1 MPSKHSILFFLL
13 FAPNLIC
20 AQDLLVA
27 EPNTLLVVEPDTKWS
42 QAKNDGKLIFNS
54 IVHVYSRPAH
64 WKGDDWLTFG
74 AITVATGITHLYEDQ
89 ANTYFVEQ
97 GKNIP
102 TSIKEFG
109 FYFGKPLTNYGLTG
123 SVYALGLIT
132 DNDKIRHTGI
142 LLISSASAA
151 GIIQSVSKTLVGRA
165 RPSAG
170 EGKLSFHPISNEA
183 SYHSFPSGHAILS
196 FTTAYA
202 IGKQI
207 NNPYLKYAIYG
218 VGMITPVSRLWTG
231 AHWLT
236 DVGLGVA
243 ISVVVVDSIDKYL
256 KKEYLKEGPLQEK
269 AIKWQFKAGFNQL
282 GIVGQ
287 F

>member
-1 MPSKHSILFFLL
+1 MPSRYSILLFLL

-20 AQDLLVA
+20 AQDSLFIA
-27 EPNTLLVVEPDTKWS
+27 EPDTKWS
-42 QAKNDGKLIFNS
+42 QVKDDGKLILNS
-54 IVHVYSRPAH
+54 ILHVYSRPVH
-64 WKGDDWLTFG
+64 WKGNDWLTFG
-74 AITVATGITHLYEDQ
+74 AISLATGITHLYEDQ
-89 ANTYFVEQ
+89 FNTYFVEQ
-97 GKNIP
+97 GKDIP

-123 SVYALGLIT
+123 SVYFLGLVT

-165 RPSAG
+165 RPGTG
-170 EGKLSFHPISNEA
+170 EGKLSFQPISNEPA
-183 SYHSFPSGHAILS
+183 YHSFPSGHAILS

-207 NNPYLKYAIYG
+207 NNPYLKYGIYG
-218 VGMITPVSRLWTG
+218 LGMVTPVSRLWSG

-236 DVGLGVA
+236 DVGLGIA

-256 KKEYLKEGPLQEK
+256 KNEYSKEDLPKK
-269 AIKWQFKAGFNQL
+269 KTVNWQFRAGFNQI
-282 GIVGQ
+282 GIVGE

>member
-1 MPSKHSILFFLL
+1 MLSKQLVLLFLFLL
-13 FAPNLIC
+13 PNLIC
-20 AQDLLVA
+20 AQD
-27 EPNTLLVVEPDTKWS
+27 TLLVVEPHTKWS

-54 IVHVYSRPAH
+54 ILHVYSRPAH

-74 AITVATGITHLYEDQ
+74 AITVGTGITHLYEDQ
-89 ANTYFVEQ
+89 FNTYFAEQ
-97 GKNIP
+97 GKRIP
-102 TSIKEFG
+102 TSLKEFG

-183 SYHSFPSGHAILS
+183 NYHSFPSGHAILS

-207 NNPYLKYAIYG
+207 DNPYLKYALYG
-218 VGMITPVSRLWTG
+218 IGMITPVSRLWTG

-236 DVGLGVA
+236 DVGLGIA

-256 KKEYLKEGPLQEK
+256 KNEYLKEGPHQEK
-269 AIKWQFKAGFNQL
+269 AIKWQFKAGLNQI

>member
-1 MPSKHSILFFLL
+1 MSSKLSILFFLL
-13 FAPNLIC
+13 FVPNLIC
-20 AQDLLVA
+20 AQD
-27 EPNTLLVVEPDTKWS
+27 TLLVVEPDTKWS
-42 QAKNDGKLIFNS
+42 QVKNDGKLIVNS
-54 IVHVYSRPAH
+54 ILHVYSRPVH

-74 AITVATGITHLYEDQ
+74 AITAATGMTHLYEHRL
-89 ANTYFVEQ
+89 NTYFVEQ

-102 TSIKEFG
+102 TSLKEFG

-151 GIIQSVSKTLVGRA
+151 GLIQSVSKTMVGRA

-170 EGKLSFHPISNEA
+170 EGKLSFHPISKSP

-202 IGKQI
+202 IGKQM

-218 VGMITPVSRLWTG
+218 IGMITPASRLWSG

-256 KKEYLKEGPLQEK
+256 KNEYSKEGPLQEK
-269 AIKWQFKAGFNQL
+269 AIKWQFKAGLDQI
-282 GIVGQ
+282 GIIGQ

>member
-1 MPSKHSILFFLL
+1 MS
-13 FAPNLIC
+13 
-20 AQDLLVA
+20 
-27 EPNTLLVVEPDTKWS
+27 
-42 QAKNDGKLIFNS
+42 
-54 IVHVYSRPAH
+54 
-64 WKGDDWLTFG
+64 TFG
-74 AITVATGITHLYEDQ
+74 AITKGTEITNLYEDLF
-89 ANTYFVEQ
+89 NTYFTEQ
-97 GKNIP
+97 DKSIP
-102 TSIKEFG
+102 SSLKEFAL
-109 FYFGKPLTNYGLTG
+109 YFGKPLTNYGLTG

-170 EGKLSFHPISNEA
+170 ESKLSFHPISNEA

-218 VGMITPVSRLWTG
+218 IGMITLVSRLWTG

-236 DVGLGVA
+236 DVGLGIA
-243 ISVVVVDSIDKYL
+243 ISVVVVDSIDKCL
-256 KKEYLKEGPLQEK
+256 KNEYLKEGPIQEK
-269 AIKWQFKAGFNQL
+269 AIKWQFKAGLNQI

>member
-1 MPSKHSILFFLL
+1 VSMLSKQLMFLFLFLL
-13 FAPNLIC
+13 PNLIC
-20 AQDLLVA
+20 AQD
-27 EPNTLLVVEPDTKWS
+27 TLLVVEPDTKWS

-54 IVHVYSRPAH
+54 ILHVYSRPAH

-89 ANTYFVEQ
+89 VNTYFVEQ
-97 GKNIP
+97 GKSIP
-102 TSIKEFG
+102 TSLKEFG

-170 EGKLSFHPISNEA
+170 EGKLSFHPISNEP

-269 AIKWQFKAGFNQL
+269 AIKWQFKAGYNQV

>member
-1 MPSKHSILFFLL
+1 MLSKQLMLLPLFLL
-13 FAPNLIC
+13 PNLIC
-20 AQDLLVA
+20 AQDTLFVA
-27 EPNTLLVVEPDTKWS
+27 GPDTKWS
-42 QAKNDGKLIFNS
+42 QAKDDGKLILNS
-54 IVHVYSRPAH
+54 ILHSYSRPAH

-89 ANTYFVEQ
+89 FNNYFAEQ
-97 GKNIP
+97 GKSIP
-102 TSIKEFG
+102 TSLKEFG

-123 SVYALGLIT
+123 GVYALGLIT

-170 EGKLSFHPISNEA
+170 EGKLSFHPISNEP

-207 NNPYLKYAIYG
+207 SNPYLKYAIYG
-218 VGMITPVSRLWTG
+218 FSMITPVSRLWTG
-231 AHWLT
+231 AHWVT
-236 DVGLGVA
+236 DVGLGIA

-256 KKEYLKEGPLQEK
+256 KNEYSKEEPLQEK
-269 AIKWQFKAGFNQL
+269 AIKWQFRAGLNQI
-282 GIVGQ
+282 GIVGE

>member
-1 MPSKHSILFFLL
+1 MHSKLAILFFLL
-13 FAPNLIC
+13 FVPNLLC
-20 AQDLLVA
+20 AQD
-27 EPNTLLVVEPDTKWS
+27 TLFIAEPDTKWS
-42 QAKNDGKLIFNS
+42 QVKDDGKLIVNS
-54 IVHVYSRPAH
+54 ILHVYSRPAH
-64 WKGDDWLTFG
+64 WKGNDWVTFG
-74 AITVATGITHLYEDQ
+74 AISLATGLTHLYEDQ
-89 ANTYFVEQ
+89 FNTYFIEQ
-97 GKNIP
+97 GKDIP

-123 SVYALGLIT
+123 SVYFLGLVT
-132 DNDKIRHTGI
+132 NNDKIRHTGI
-142 LLISSASAA
+142 LLISSATAA

-170 EGKLSFHPISNEA
+170 EGKLSFQPFSNKA
-183 SYHSFPSGHAILS
+183 AYHSFPSGHAILS

-207 NNPYLKYAIYG
+207 NNPYLKYGVYG
-218 VGMITPVSRLWTG
+218 IGMITPVSRLWAG

-243 ISVVVVDSIDKYL
+243 ISVVVVNSVDKYL
-256 KKEYLKEGPLQEK
+256 KKEYAEEDQLKK
-269 AIKWQFKAGFNQL
+269 KSINWQFRAGVNQI
-282 GIVGQ
+282 GIVGE